1 LSSEGAAGFLFGGH
15 LYYDPRKIK
24 ALMGQQL
31 GPDIEPPPMPQMMQ
45 MAPAQFN
52 QQPAPLGDLA
62 AMGTQRAFD
71 LLLKKQQLPVSKL
84 ATAGPSALFKFLKL
98 S

>member
-1 LSSEGAAGFLFGGH
+1 MF
-15 LYYDPRKIK
+15 YDPRKIR
-24 ALMGQQL
+24 ALMGQQQV
-31 GPDIEPPPMPQMMQ
+31 GPDMEAPPPQMMQ
-45 MAPAQFN
+45 MRPAQFN

-62 AMGTQRAFD
+62 AMGTQRAMD

-84 ATAGPSALFKFLKL
+84 ATAGPPALFKFLKL